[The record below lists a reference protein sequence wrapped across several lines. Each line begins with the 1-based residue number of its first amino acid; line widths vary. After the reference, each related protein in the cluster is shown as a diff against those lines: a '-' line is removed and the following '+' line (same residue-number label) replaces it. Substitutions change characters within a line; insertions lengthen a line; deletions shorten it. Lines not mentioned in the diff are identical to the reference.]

1 MNRYTIA
8 FSLLISQVQ
17 DVSAFVPVSMQQQRF
32 ISTTGS
38 RPSTFMSYKDPSI
51 LSMEE
56 LQEIAERL
64 GFETAESMS
73 RKGLERIASS
83 AKGSFEEYLGYVPGE
98 EYEDEDEEDDDD
110 EVAVPAAAATD
121 EPKKRVFGA
130 ASYLEQIG
138 STAAEAV
145 KEVIESNA
153 TTAEVQPPAAPK
165 KKKKRVPPP
174 KPLRRKS
181 NWGSAADDRR
191 KPVPIYMDLPEQ
203 GSPSGKPAGKQI
215 NKTKM
220 SPSEMAASSQ
230 AQGINSSSYNA
241 GDAARAAIRN
251 SKHLKIE
258 GKIEGASGYTP
269 LPGSCLGANGVGN
282 NDPSFSK
289 KEALPETVQV
299 QTADPTQSQEPVSYE
314 GTVTPAPESVVPPA
328 PTPTANVQ
336 GLNSSNYS
344 PAAAAAAAVQHSSH
358 LDIQG
363 TIEAAPISY
372 EPLPG
377 SCLGATG
384 VGNNDPSFSKKD
396 LLPQTVNI
404 QATDPSTMSME
415 EPGQPGVTMAQPAVA
430 SAPVNPYQ
438 QQPPV
443 PQQQKY
449 QQMHQEQP
457 GVSMAQPHMH
467 QQQPQHLQ
475 QQSVQPLPQ
484 QQPTNI
490 GNLGVEASA
499 PVLPKNDTFDPVER
513 TQSAQLEAVLMS
525 LKEERK
531 KRQSLED
538 NILTLRANAMTKIS
552 TISSQ
557 LEQEKE
563 KNRQLTE
570 KIASGGDS
578 ALIQKQLE
586 ATTTKLDAVME
597 EFVEAKTTIAVLKA
611 KLAAAD
617 SISEKAH
624 NIDLTFDNFEDEV
637 KASKNQNDNDSS
649 KSGVNM
655 SWGDE
660 QPGDSKPKIEKLN
673 KKASTVDN
681 SESSTSSKK
690 KATFEGTIEQ
700 APMNFE
706 PLPGSC
712 LGNNGMGTNK
722 VGNSIPFS
730 NDPTPEIPDYPS
742 SSKSGAPQW
751 CNDEGEAVV
760 KEDSS
765 ATKSKKDMTAEEK
778 ENVRV
783 LAELYKAE
791 IKEAE
796 MNAENALKRGDEDG
810 ARAALKKKMN
820 SQKLLDTLLER
831 NV

>member
-8 FSLLISQVQ
+8 FSLLISQLQ
-17 DVSAFVPVSMQQQRF
+17 DVSAFVPVSMQHQRF
-32 ISTTGS
+32 VSTTGA

-98 EYEDEDEEDDDD
+98 EYEEEDDEEDEE
-110 EVAVPAAAATD
+110 EVSVPAAAATE

-153 TTAEVQPPAAPK
+153 TAAETQPPAAP

-181 NWGSAADDRR
+181 AWGSAAADRR

-203 GSPSGKPAGKQI
+203 APPSGKPAGKQI

-258 GKIEGASGYTP
+258 GKIEGANGYTP

-289 KEALPETVQV
+289 KDALPETVQI
-299 QTADPTQSQEPVSYE
+299 QTVDPTQLQEPVSYE
-314 GTVTPAPESVVPPA
+314 GTVTPAPEAAAPPA

-344 PAAAAAAAVQHSSH
+344 PAAAAAAAVQNSSH

-363 TIEAAPISY
+363 TIEAAPVSY

-404 QATDPSTMSME
+404 QAADPATMMVE
-415 EPGQPGVTMAQPAVA
+415 EPGQPGVTMAQPAVV
-430 SAPVNPYQ
+430 SAPANPYP

-443 PQQQKY
+443 QQQQHY

-457 GVSMAQPHMH
+457 GVSLAQPYM
-467 QQQPQHLQ
+467 QQQPQHMQ
-475 QQSVQPLPQ
+475 QPVQPLPQ

-499 PVLPKNDTFDPVER
+499 PVLPKNDTFDPVEK
-513 TQSAQLEAVLMS
+513 TQNAQLEAVLMS

-570 KIASGGDS
+570 KITSGGDS

-586 ATTTKLDAVME
+586 TTTAKLDAVMD

-637 KASKNQNDNDSS
+637 KASRKQDDNKSS
-649 KSGVNM
+649 RGSETM

-660 QPGDSKPKIEKLN
+660 QPGDSKPKIEKLS
-673 KKASTVDN
+673 KKAPNANVP
-681 SESSTSSKK
+681 ESSTSSNKK
-690 KATFEGTIEQ
+690 PTFEGTIEQ
-700 APMNFE
+700 ASMNFE

-712 LGNNGMGTNK
+712 LGSNGMGTNK
-722 VGNSIPFS
+722 AGNSIPFS

-751 CNDEGEAVV
+751 CNDEGDAVV
-760 KEDSS
+760 TEDCST
-765 ATKSKKDMTAEEK
+765 TKSKKDMTAEEK